1 MIAVVLLFALVTLAL
16 KYAVLPN
23 IERYQGDIVS
33 RVATASGMDVSASAI
48 RGGWDGFMPYIELE
62 NVVFLE
68 SEANVSNAPSA
79 ARLAG
84 SPALKLPSLRAGL
97 SWWSL
102 FVGQVRLAEFYIE
115 GPALALSRRKDGLIY
130 FAGRALNAPETTPDD
145 GQLLTFLLDQPGV
158 EIRNAS
164 LIWHDELTPN
174 QDLSF
179 ANVEVVIKKRGSAHV
194 LGFAA
199 NPPTALA
206 QKIEATGT
214 LTLNHES
221 GRWAVSGPIY
231 VAASNA
237 NLKELR
243 EHVKVP
249 DSLQSGFG
257 NLRAWLDID
266 TKSADPIRA
275 ITADMHVTNASA
287 QLEPGLASLNLAK
300 LAGRLEY
307 VAQVDGFAIASKA
320 LELRT
325 KDGVV
330 LPAADFSL
338 KLQNQSDIA
347 KARGEVTANGIELKV
362 MAALIEFLPVG
373 KEVRAVVA
381 RYSPRGLVRQS
392 SFSWDGYID
401 SPAAY
406 KVKGN
411 VTDFA
416 INNFERL
423 PGVSGFSGEI
433 EGDNKGGQFSIAS
446 KNVILDAP
454 QEFAQPLKFEQFA
467 GAGSWK
473 ITPDM
478 LEVKVDRVAA
488 NNADM
493 SLDFKG
499 KYSRF
504 RSGGARAAEE
514 KGPGTLDI
522 AGKIVKANALAFASY
537 VPNGLANTREYIG
550 WAVQG
555 GEITNADFL
564 VRGEIYDFP
573 FHQGKGGV
581 FKADANLKKVDFR
594 YAEGWPVV
602 NDITG
607 ILSFENTRVSA
618 KIDSARIYDAQL
630 RKTALNIEDTKQ
642 HPSILT
648 LSSAIDARAEDISRF
663 LRESPLVNNVGAF
676 TKFAAIEG
684 PGKLDL
690 ALKIPLGTA
699 EEKALAKLNVNGSYQ
714 LARGSAK
721 LNFGPVIN
729 NLSGAIA
736 FTESSVKSSNL
747 QGTAFDNPVG
757 IAIASNRD
765 SGVTTE
771 FTARADVGQLQNV
784 LAFKMPQQVTGTA
797 DFRGRVLSSMPGK
810 NGTEIIIDSPLSGV
824 SSLLPYPIAK
834 RIDELRAL
842 KVIITDVGE
851 RVERLH
857 VTLAGNAPSSGA
869 TGAGLTDALESR
881 VDARFQRRFD
891 SAGQPQGLF
900 GAVAIVGPGT
910 NTANITEGVWLEGTL
925 PKFDFDAWRAA
936 VGNFYI
942 PIAGDANAAAA
953 TGAKNDGNGGILA
966 GVDMKFGVLV
976 AYGRVFKAL
985 TLKGRHASDDWRFQ
999 VEGQEASGDFTW
1011 RPGAFNDRGL
1021 VRARLKS
1028 FELAD
1033 QAVAAN
1039 SSIAAPSGPLPGV
1052 TTSARPPT
1060 VEADFPALDIIAD
1073 NFKLKDRWMGKLE
1086 LRATPQGPN
1095 WRIDQLIISNGHAKL
1110 EMEGLWQRAGDSDR
1124 KPAAASAS
1132 APAAVAPTVVSRTV
1146 MNLKV
1151 ETSNL
1156 NALLSQFGHGDQIRG
1171 GTGKLEGKLSW
1182 PGHAFD
1188 FATAN
1193 LSGDFKFESTN
1204 GSFTKVEAGAGKLL
1218 GLISL
1223 QSLPRRITLDFRD
1236 IFSNG
1241 FAFDRVGGD
1250 VRIDRGVMFT
1260 ENFEIVGPAAVVK
1273 MTGDIALPTERANLT
1288 FTVAPKLD
1296 ETVALSAGLFTL
1308 NPLVGV
1314 AVYLGQKVIGNPFEK
1329 LFSFKYAVSGT
1340 WDNPEVERIGTGGAG
1355 RGAGGAPTATP
1366 STPEALPAAN
1376 APNQP
1381 AKAAILPVIL
1391 EGAIL
1396 ESTILESTIAE
1407 SALAALKK
1415 AAQNT
1420 FDKPVKAMPL
1430 PLPLP
1435 LPFPEPTKAPVN
1447 TSEVDISP

>member
-1 MIAVVLLFALVTLAL
+1 MIAVALLFALVALAL

-48 RGGWDGFMPYIELE
+48 RGGWDGFMPYVELE

-68 SEANVSNAPSA
+68 SEVNVSSTPTAT
-79 ARLAG
+79 RLAG
-84 SPALKLPSLRAGL
+84 NPALKLPSLRAGL

-102 FVGQVRLAEFYIE
+102 FVGQVRFAEFYIE
-115 GPALALSRRKDGLIY
+115 GPALALSRRTDGLIY
-130 FAGRALNAPETTPDD
+130 FAGRALNAPQTTPDD
-145 GQLLTFLLDQPGV
+145 GQLLTFLLDQPGI

-164 LIWHDELTPN
+164 LTWHDELTPD
-174 QDLSF
+174 QDLTF
-179 ANVEVVIKKRGSAHV
+179 ANVGVAIKKRGSAHV
-194 LGFAA
+194 LGFVASP
-199 NPPTALA
+199 PPTLA
-206 QKIEATGT
+206 QKIEATGR

-221 GRWAVSGPIY
+221 GSWAVSGPIY
-231 VAASNA
+231 IAASNA

-243 EHVKVP
+243 QHVKVP
-249 DSLQSGFG
+249 DALQSGFG
-257 NLRAWLDID
+257 NLRAWVNID
-266 TKSADPIRA
+266 NKSTNPIRA
-275 ITADMHVTNASA
+275 ITADLHVANASA

-300 LAGRLEY
+300 LAGRVEY

-325 KDGVV
+325 KEGVV
-330 LPAADFSL
+330 LPPADFSL
-338 KLQNQSDIA
+338 KLQNQSDVS
-347 KARGEVTANGIELKV
+347 KAHGEVAGNGIELKV
-362 MAALIEFLPVG
+362 MAALIEFFPVG
-373 KEVRAVVA
+373 KDVRAVVA

-406 KVKGN
+406 KLKGN

-416 INNFERL
+416 MNNFERL
-423 PGVSGFSGEI
+423 PGVAGFSGEI
-433 EGDNKGGQFSIAS
+433 EGDSKGGRFSVDS
-446 KNVILDAP
+446 KNLVLDAP

-467 GAGSWK
+467 GEGAWK
-473 ITPDM
+473 ITPDA
-478 LEVKVDRVAA
+478 LEVTVDKVAA
-488 NNADM
+488 NNAD
-493 SLDFKG
+493 LNLEFKG

-504 RSGGARAAEE
+504 RSGGARATEE
-514 KGPGTLDI
+514 KGPGSLDI

-555 GEITNADFL
+555 GEITSADFL
-564 VRGEIYDFP
+564 VKGEIYEFP
-573 FHQGKGGV
+573 FHQGKGGI
-581 FKADANLKKVDFR
+581 FKADANLKNVNFR
-594 YAEGWPVV
+594 YAEGWPIVS
-602 NDITG
+602 DIAG
-607 ILSFENTRVSA
+607 ILSFENTKISA
-618 KIDSARIYDAQL
+618 KFDSARIYNAQL
-630 RKTALNIEDTKQ
+630 KKTALSIEDTKQ

-648 LSSAIDARAEDISRF
+648 LSSAIDARAEDVSRF

-676 TKFAAIEG
+676 TKFVAIEG

-699 EEKALAKLNVNGSYQ
+699 EEKAAAKLNINGNYQ

-729 NLSGAIA
+729 NLSGAIV
-736 FTESSVKSSNL
+736 FTESNVKSSNL
-747 QGTAFDNPVG
+747 QGTAFDNPVA
-757 IAIASNRD
+757 IAITSNPD

-771 FTARADVGQLQNV
+771 FTAQADVAQLKDV
-784 LAFKMPQQVTGTA
+784 LPFTMPQQVTGTA
-797 DFRGRVLSSMPGK
+797 DFRGRVLSGVSGK
-810 NGTEIIIDSPLSGV
+810 NGTEIIIDSLLSGV
-824 SSLLPYPIAK
+824 TSRLPYPLAK
-834 RIDELRAL
+834 RVDETRAL

-851 RVERLH
+851 PSERLH
-857 VTLAGNAPSSGA
+857 VTLAGNAPSPGA
-869 TGAGLTDALESR
+869 TGAGLVDALETR
-881 VDARFQRRFD
+881 VDARFQRRFE
-891 SAGQPQGLF
+891 SAGQLAGQLQGLF
-900 GAVAIVGPGT
+900 GAIVVLGSGS
-910 NTANITEGVWLEGTL
+910 NTANIPEGVWLEGAL
-925 PKFDFDAWRAA
+925 PKFDFDAWRSA

-942 PIAGDANAAAA
+942 PIMGGGNPATASAT
-953 TGAKNDGNGGILA
+953 TGAKNDRNSEIFA
-966 GVDMKFGVLV
+966 GFDMKFGGLV
-976 AYGRVFKAL
+976 AYGRVFKSLA
-985 TLKGRHASDDWRFQ
+985 LKGRHASEDWRFQ

-1021 VRARLKS
+1021 VRARLKN

-1033 QAVAAN
+1033 QASASNPLITSPPGSLPVSALPAIPL
-1039 SSIAAPSGPLPGV
+1039 SI
-1052 TTSARPPT
+1052 PT
-1060 VEADFPALDIIAD
+1060 AEADFPALDIVAD
-1073 NFKLKDRWMGKLE
+1073 SFKLKDRWMGKLE

-1110 EMEGLWQRAGDSDR
+1110 EMEGLWQRAGDPDR
-1124 KPAAASAS
+1124 KLAAASAS
-1132 APAAVAPTVVSRTV
+1132 TPVALAPATASRTA

-1260 ENFEIVGPAAVVK
+1260 ENFEIVGPAAAVK

-1314 AVYLGQKVIGNPFEK
+1314 AVFVGQKVIGNPFEK

-1340 WDNPEVERIGTGGAG
+1340 WDNPEVERIGANGPGGPSNAG
-1355 RGAGGAPTATP
+1355 RGVSGTTTTP
-1366 STPEALPAAN
+1366 PAA
-1376 APNQP
+1376 P
-1381 AKAAILPVIL
+1381 AV
-1391 EGAIL
+1391 
-1396 ESTILESTIAE
+1396 SS
-1407 SALAALKK
+1407 S
-1415 AAQNT
+1415 
-1420 FDKPVKAMPL
+1420 
-1430 PLPLP
+1430 
-1435 LPFPEPTKAPVN
+1435 PEPAN
-1447 TSEVDISP
+1447 ISEVDINP

>member
-1 MIAVVLLFALVTLAL
+1 MSNTTQLRANLSNNRYDIIAKFRFHLFHLSRFCGLALYWLVIAVSLLFALVALAL

-23 IERYQGDIVS
+23 IERYQGDIIS
-33 RVATASGMDVSASAI
+33 RVATASGMDVSAGAI
-48 RGGWDGFMPYIELE
+48 RGGWDGFMPFVELE

-68 SEANVSNAPSA
+68 SEANVSSAPSA

-84 SPALKLPSLRAGL
+84 NPALKLPSLRAGL

-102 FVGQVRLAEFYIE
+102 FVGQVRFAEFYIE
-115 GPALALSRRKDGLIY
+115 GPALALSRRTDGLIY
-130 FAGRALNAPETTPDD
+130 FAGRALNAPQTTPDD
-145 GQLLTFLLDQPGV
+145 GQLLTFLLDQPGI

-164 LIWHDELTPN
+164 LTWHDELIPD

-179 ANVEVVIKKRGSAHV
+179 ANVGVAIKKRGSAHV

-206 QKIEATGT
+206 QKIEAAGR
-214 LTLNHES
+214 LTLNHDS
-221 GRWAVSGPIY
+221 GSWAVSGPIY
-231 VAASNA
+231 IAATNA

-243 EHVKVP
+243 QHVKVS
-249 DSLQSGFG
+249 DALQTGFG
-257 NLRAWLDID
+257 NLRAWVDID
-266 TKSADPIRA
+266 TKSANPIRA

-287 QLEPGLASLNLAK
+287 QLEPGLAALNLAK
-300 LAGRLEY
+300 LAGRVEY

-325 KDGVV
+325 KEGVV

-347 KARGEVTANGIELKV
+347 KARGEVTGNGIELKV
-362 MAALIEFLPVG
+362 MAALIEFFPVG

-433 EGDNKGGQFSIAS
+433 EGDSKGGQFRIAS
-446 KNVILDAP
+446 KNFTLDAP

-467 GAGSWK
+467 GEGSWK

-478 LEVKVDRVAA
+478 LEVKVDKVAV

-493 SLDFKG
+493 GLEFKG

-522 AGKIVKANALAFASY
+522 SGRIVKANALAFASY
-537 VPNGLANTREYIG
+537 VPNGLAHTREYIG

-555 GEITNADFL
+555 GEITSADFL
-564 VRGEIYDFP
+564 VKGEIYEFP

-594 YAEGWPVV
+594 YAEGWPIV
-602 NDITG
+602 NDIAG
-607 ILSFENTRVSA
+607 MLSFENTRISA
-618 KIDSARIYDAQL
+618 KIDNARIYNAQL
-630 RKTALNIEDTKQ
+630 KKTVLSIEDTKQ
-642 HPSILT
+642 HPSMLT
-648 LSSAIDARAEDISRF
+648 LTSAIDARGEDVSRF
-663 LRESPLVNNVGAF
+663 LRESPLISNVGAF

-699 EEKALAKLNVNGSYQ
+699 EEKAAAKLNVSGSYQ
-714 LARGSAK
+714 LTRGSAK
-721 LNFGPVIN
+721 LSFGPVIN
-729 NLSGAIA
+729 NLSGVIA

-747 QGTAFDNPVG
+747 QGTAFDNPLA
-757 IAIASNRD
+757 IAITSNPD

-771 FTARADVGQLQNV
+771 FTARADVAQLNDV
-784 LAFKMPQQVTGTA
+784 LPFKMPQQVSGTA
-797 DFRGRVLSSMPGK
+797 DFHGRVLSSSPSK
-810 NGTEIIIDSPLSGV
+810 NGTEIIIDSPLTGV
-824 SSLLPYPIAK
+824 ISLLPYPIAK
-834 RIDELRAL
+834 RLDEARAL
-842 KVIITDVGE
+842 RVVITDVGQPA
-851 RVERLH
+851 ERLH
-857 VTLAGNAPSSGA
+857 VTLAGNAPSSSA
-869 TGAGLTDALESR
+869 SSAGLTDTLETR

-891 SAGQPQGLF
+891 SAGQAQGLF
-900 GAVAIVGPGT
+900 GAVAAVGPGT
-910 NTANITEGVWLEGTL
+910 NTATIPEGIWLEGAL

-936 VGNFYI
+936 VSNFYM
-942 PIAGDANAAAA
+942 PIASSGNAPSA
-953 TGAKNDGNGGILA
+953 TSPKNDSNSGSPA
-966 GVDMKFGVLV
+966 GFDMKFGSLI
-976 AYGRVFKAL
+976 AYGRVFKPL
-985 TLKGRHASDDWRFQ
+985 SLKGRHASEDWRFQ

-1033 QAVAAN
+1033 QALAAN
-1039 SSIAAPSGPLPGV
+1039 PPVTPVSPTSGIATPSGP
-1052 TTSARPPT
+1052 TAA
-1060 VEADFPALDIIAD
+1060 EADFPALDIVAD
-1073 NFKLKDRWMGKLE
+1073 NFKLKDHWMGKLE

-1110 EMEGLWQRAGDSDR
+1110 EMEGLWQRAGDPDR
-1124 KPAAASAS
+1124 KLAAAPASSA
-1132 APAAVAPTVVSRTV
+1132 TVPIAVSRTV

-1171 GTGKLEGKLSW
+1171 GTGKLDGKLSW

-1260 ENFEIVGPAAVVK
+1260 ENFEIVGPAAAVK

-1314 AVYLGQKVIGNPFEK
+1314 AVYVGQKVIGNPFEK

-1340 WDNPEVERIGTGGAG
+1340 WDNPEVERIGASGTG
-1355 RGAGGAPTATP
+1355 RGASGAPAAPP
-1366 STPEALPAAN
+1366 SIPESLPAAN
-1376 APNQP
+1376 GSSQPTLDQP
-1381 AKAAILPVIL
+1381 AGLPAALLP
-1391 EGAIL
+1391 
-1396 ESTILESTIAE
+1396 TIL
-1407 SALAALKK
+1407 
-1415 AAQNT
+1415 
-1420 FDKPVKAMPL
+1420 L
-1430 PLPLP
+1430 PATSRP
-1435 LPFPEPTKAPVN
+1435 N
-1447 TSEVDISP
+1447 TSDVDINP